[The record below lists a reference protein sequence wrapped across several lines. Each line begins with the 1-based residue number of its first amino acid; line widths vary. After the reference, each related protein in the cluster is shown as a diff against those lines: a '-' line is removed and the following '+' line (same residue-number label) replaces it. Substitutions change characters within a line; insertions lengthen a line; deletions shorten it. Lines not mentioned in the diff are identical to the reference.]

1 MSHSGGRFNALEPVP
16 GGGRAPSKRRL
27 PASPAAP
34 VCHQI
39 DSRMGPD
46 APPSAYRPVAC
57 ALLTL
62 APMQLDSGRW
72 VPLTPEA
79 IAQLPELPAVFEIAN
94 LVRTVLYIG
103 RAEGNLRSRLATLA
117 VDLILF
123 PQTPGGYY
131 VRYACGVAEEE
142 TLHGWLERYRT
153 RHGGRL
159 PLGNGDQP
167 IRHEAP
173 KRLRVAAHQ
182 AA

>member
-1 MSHSGGRFNALEPVP
+1 M
-16 GGGRAPSKRRL
+16 
-27 PASPAAP
+27 
-34 VCHQI
+34 
-39 DSRMGPD
+39 
-46 APPSAYRPVAC
+46 AC
-57 ALLTL
+57 ALLSL
-62 APMQLDSGRW
+62 GPMQHDSGRW
-72 VPLTPEA
+72 LPLTPET

-103 RAEGNLRSRLATLA
+103 RAEGNLRGRLSTLA

-131 VRYACGVAEEE
+131 VRYACGGAEEE

-159 PLGNGDQP
+159 PLGNSDQP
-167 IRHEAP
+167 ARQEVP
-173 KRLRVAAHQ
+173 RRLRVAAHQ